1 MEINAAS
8 CAQTQHEQSVG
19 QTLAKFDLE
28 KIDGP
33 IHFVGVGGIGMSA
46 IARLLLA
53 KGRAVSGSDKSESP
67 ITHELEA
74 LGAKIFIGH
83 EASNVKDAAALVVS
97 TAITDANPE
106 YVFAKEHNL
115 PICHRS
121 DLLSMLSRSSKMIAI
136 SGTHGKTTT
145 TGMVGQILLDCGVDP
160 SIVVGGI
167 FDRIGSNA
175 HLGKSEYFVAEADE
189 SDRTHAQVT
198 SYISVLTNIEADHL
212 ENYPGG
218 IKQIRDVMASFAN
231 GSSFAVVICG
241 DDEGCRAV
249 MPAIDKRKVVYGKK
263 GGGAYDYSYESLP
276 GFGMKVYKKDTL
288 LGTVELSVP
297 GEHNKSNALAAM
309 AVAFEM
315 GLEFDPVAEGISTF
329 KGVDRRFQI
338 IGEHNKIVV
347 VDDYAHHPTE
357 VIAVLQ
363 AARQYIEGKKDL
375 KRTVA
380 VFQPHQPGRLR
391 DLWNEFCGAFPLA
404 DVLLVADVYVAR
416 GGGIENINSE
426 RFSKEVKHPGAI
438 YIGGPTDDLTE
449 KIAAHLAPGD
459 LVITIGAGDITNVGP
474 ALVQHLKQGH
484 SNGSTK

>member
-1 MEINAAS
+1 LETDAAS
-8 CAQTQHEQSVG
+8 CAQTQHEQTVG
-19 QTLAKFDLE
+19 QTPIKFDLE

-33 IHFVGVGGIGMSA
+33 IHFIGIGGIGMSA

-53 KGRAVSGSDKSESP
+53 KGRAVSGSDKSASS
-67 ITHELEA
+67 ITQELEE

-83 EASNVKDAAALVVS
+83 QASNVKDAGALVVS
-97 TAITDANPE
+97 TAITNDNPE
-106 YVFAKEHNL
+106 YVLAQERNL

-121 DLLSMLSRSSKMIAI
+121 DLLSMLSKSSKMIAI

-175 HLGKSEYFVAEADE
+175 HTGKSEYFVAEADE

-218 IKQIRDVMASFAN
+218 LKQIRDVMTSFAN

-249 MPAIDKRKVVYGKK
+249 MPGIDKRKVVYGKR

-276 GFGMKVYKKDTL
+276 GFGMKVFKKEEL
-288 LGTVELSVP
+288 MGTVELSVP

-315 GLEFDPVAEGISTF
+315 GLEFDPVAEGIATF
-329 KGVDRRFQI
+329 SGVDRRFQI
-338 IGEHNKIVV
+338 IGEHNQIVV

-363 AARQYIEGKKDL
+363 AARQYIQGKKNL

-391 DLWNEFCGAFPLA
+391 DLWNEFCDAFPLA
-404 DVLLVADVYVAR
+404 DVLFVADVYVAR

-426 RFSKEVKHPGAI
+426 RFTKEVKHPGAI
-438 YIGGPTDDLTE
+438 YLSGPTEGLTE
-449 KIAAHLAPGD
+449 KVASHLVPGD
-459 LVITIGAGDITNVGP
+459 LVITIGAGDITNLGP
-474 ALVQHLKQGH
+474 ALVQHLKQGQ

>member
-1 MEINAAS
+1 MEIDAAS

-19 QTLAKFDLE
+19 QTPIKFDLD

-33 IHFVGVGGIGMSA
+33 IHFIGIGGIGMSA
-46 IARLLLA
+46 IARLLLG
-53 KGRAVSGSDKSESP
+53 KGRAVSGSDKSASS
-67 ITHELEA
+67 ITEELEA

-83 EASNVKDAAALVVS
+83 QASNVKDAGALVVS
-97 TAITDANPE
+97 TAIQTDNPE
-106 YVFAKEHNL
+106 YAFAQERNL

-121 DLLSMLSRSSKMIAI
+121 DLLSMLSKSSKLIAI

-145 TGMVGQILLDCGVDP
+145 TGMVGQILLDCRVDP

-218 IKQIRDVMASFAN
+218 LKQIRDVMASFAN

-249 MPAIDKRKVVYGKK
+249 MPAIDKRMVVYGKR

-276 GFGMKVYKKDTL
+276 GFGMKVFKKDTL

-309 AVAFEM
+309 VVAFEM
-315 GLEFDPVAEGISTF
+315 GQEFDPVAESIATF
-329 KGVDRRFQI
+329 SGVDRRFQI
-338 IGEHNKIVV
+338 IGEHNQIVV

-357 VIAVLQ
+357 VVALLQ
-363 AARQYIEGKKDL
+363 AARQYIQGRKEL

-380 VFQPHQPGRLR
+380 IFQPHQPGRLR
-391 DLWNEFCGAFPLA
+391 DLWNEFCGAFANA
-404 DVLLVADVYVAR
+404 DVLFVADVYVAR
-416 GGGIENINSE
+416 GKGIENITSE
-426 RFSKEVKHPGAI
+426 RFCKEVKHPGAI
-438 YIGGPTDDLTE
+438 YLNGPTETLTE
-449 KIAAHLAPGD
+449 KVAAHLVPGD
-459 LVITIGAGDITNVGP
+459 LVITIGAGDITNMGP
-474 ALVQHLKQGH
+474 ALVKHLVQGH